1 MQIVFFFDQEAGIHV
16 SGPES
21 GRPLLAPG
29 DVPLPA
35 GVSVPTGTQ
44 GDVPAQENFL
54 GPA

>member
-1 MQIVFFFDQEAGIHV
+1 MQIIFFDQEAGIRV

-21 GRPLLAPG
+21 GCPLLAPG

-44 GDVPAQENFL
+44 GDVPAKGNFL
-54 GPA
+54 GAA